1 MPHEWLTEA
10 WLRAKALV
18 KRKRLERDLEEELQF
33 HLAKRAEKNRSLGLG
48 GEDAQVAARRRFG
61 NVTLVKEDCREMWIL
76 TWLETLWRDVCYA
89 ARILAKS
96 PGFAAV
102 VIFSLALGIGANT
115 AVFSVMNAV
124 LLHGL
129 PYEHPEELAT
139 IFSTHKWD
147 ATSGIDLVPLAD
159 VATWKKANHVFADMG
174 AVGFI
179 GLSTVAGLGEPVQV
193 PVQSVTPNFFT
204 LVGVQPVLGR
214 VFRVEESHE
223 DTQTVVISDALWKTK
238 FHGDVGVLGKTFRI
252 DDVVSTVVG
261 VMPAGFKTFGPWFT
275 GKRADVWEPVNP
287 EDARYANRVGFWIVP
302 LARLKRGV
310 ALPQAQLEM
319 DVLAQALEK
328 AYPQQNKG
336 VGAEV
341 VPLYETLYKNSQNSL
356 YPLLGAVG
364 FVLLIG
370 CVNVANLMLSRT
382 ESRRKEY
389 SVRASLG
396 AGRRRL
402 MQQLLVESALLT
414 LLGGLLGVLLS
425 FWGIHVLGAMSK
437 VGALWTHNSH
447 GLQDLPGAENIRIN
461 GRVLLFAGGLSLL
474 TALLFGMAPAFRAS
488 RANLH
493 DALREGES
501 RTATG
506 KHRGTRYLLVVAEV
520 ALAMV
525 LLVGAGLMI
534 NSLLRMLLPSPGF
547 DPANVLTMTVLF
559 PPTGGK
565 YLEKSPG
572 KPMERISPK
581 VTAYH
586 QQLMEGVSALPGVES
601 VGMIT
606 MLPPLGSGGRTF
618 SIVGHPA
625 PDKRPFLGFN
635 EVSPSY
641 FRTMRIPLKKGRYFD
656 ERDTTNAPWAAIISE
671 TTASRYFA
679 NEDPIGQQILLRY
692 TYVNDVDEERPRQ
705 IVGVVGEVKQAG
717 MGGLHPQVY
726 ESYLQQPE
734 VYPGGS
740 DGFHLAGTLVIRTT
754 SDVRAHAA
762 DITTS
767 VKQMVKE
774 MDPDQPVTD
783 ISTMENMLGEY
794 MSREKTYVLVL
805 GVFAGIAVVLA
816 AIGVYGVLSYIVN
829 QRTRELG
836 IRFALGAQRGDV
848 FILVGK
854 LGLTLAGTGLVIGIA
869 LALGLNRFM
878 KEHLRLFHVKAT
890 DPATYA
896 AVGILLLSIALL
908 ACYIPARRATNVDP
922 MTALRH
928 E

>member
-1 MPHEWLTEA
+1 MAHEWLTEA

-18 KRKRLERDLEEELQF
+18 KRKRLERDLEEELEF
-33 HLAKRAEKNRSLGLG
+33 HLAKRAEKNRALGIG
-48 GEDAQVAARRRFG
+48 TNDAKAAARRRFG
-61 NVTLVKEDCREMWIL
+61 NVALVKEDCREMWIF

-89 ARILAKS
+89 ARVLAKS

-147 ATSGIDLVPLAD
+147 ATSDKDPVPLAD

-179 GLSTVAGLGEPVQV
+179 DLATLAGLGEPVQV
-193 PVQSVTPNFFT
+193 PVQSVTSNFFT

-214 VFRVEESHE
+214 VFRVEEAHE

-238 FHGDVGVLGKTFRI
+238 FHGDVGVLGKTFRL

-275 GKRADVWEPVNP
+275 GKRADVWQPVNP
-287 EDARYANRVGFWIVP
+287 EDARYANRGGFWIVP

-310 ALPQAQLEM
+310 TLPQAQLEM

-341 VPLYETLYKNSQNSL
+341 VPLHETLYKSSQDSL

-402 MQQLLVESALLT
+402 MQQLLVESGLLT

-425 FWGIHVLGAMSK
+425 FWGIHLLVAMSK
-437 VGALWTHNSH
+437 
-447 GLQDLPGAENIRIN
+447 DLPDAENIRIN

-474 TALLFGMAPAFRAS
+474 SALLFGVAPALRGS
-488 RANLH
+488 RADLH

-501 RTATG
+501 RSATG
-506 KHRGTRYLLVVAEV
+506 KHRGTRYLMVVAEV

-534 NSLLRMLLPSPGF
+534 NSLSRMLLPSPGF

-559 PPTGGK
+559 PGTGGK
-565 YLEKSPG
+565 YLEKSLG
-572 KPMERISPK
+572 KTMERISPK

-625 PDKRPFLGFN
+625 PDKRPFVGFN

-656 ERDTTNAPWAAIISE
+656 ERDTTNAPWVVIISE
-671 TTASRYFA
+671 TTANRYFP
-679 NEDPIGQQILLRY
+679 NEDPIGQEILLRY
-692 TYVNDVDEERPRQ
+692 TGNEVDEERPRQ
-705 IVGVVGEVKQAG
+705 IVGVVGEVKQVG
-717 MGGLHPQVY
+717 MGGLHPLVY

-740 DGFHLAGTLVIRTT
+740 DGFHLAGTLVIRTV
-754 SDVRAHAA
+754 SDVHVHEA
-762 DITTS
+762 DIIATA
-767 VKQMVKE
+767 KQMMKQ
-774 MDPDQPVTD
+774 MDPDQPLTD
-783 ISTMENMLGEY
+783 ISTMEDMLGEY
-794 MSREKTYVLVL
+794 MSRDKTYVLSL

-816 AIGVYGVLSYIVN
+816 AIGVYGVLSYFVN

-836 IRFALGAQRGDV
+836 IRFALGAQRDDV

-854 LGLTLAGTGLVIGIA
+854 LGLTLAGTGLAIGVA
-869 LALGLNRFM
+869 LALGLKRFLA
-878 KEHLRLFHVKAT
+878 EHLSLFHVKAT

-896 AVGILLLSIALL
+896 AVGILLVCIALL

>member
-10 WLRAKALV
+10 WLRARALMM
-18 KRKRLERDLEEELQF
+18 RKRLERDLEEELQF
-33 HLAKRAEKNRSLGLG
+33 HLAKRAEKNHTLGLG
-48 GEDAQVAARRRFG
+48 ADDARVAARRRFG
-61 NVTLVKEDCREMWIL
+61 NVTLVKEDCREMWIF

-147 ATSGIDLVPLAD
+147 ATSDIDVVPLAD
-159 VATWKKANHVFADMG
+159 VATWKKANHVFADIG

-179 GLSTVAGLGEPVQV
+179 DLSTLAGLGEPVQV

-223 DTQTVVISDALWKTK
+223 DAQTVVVSDTLWKTK
-238 FHGDVGVLGKTFRI
+238 FHGDAAVLGKTLRI
-252 DDVVSTVVG
+252 DEVVSTVVG

-275 GKRADVWEPVNP
+275 GKQADVWKPVNP
-287 EDARYANRVGFWIVP
+287 EDARYANRGGFWIVP
-302 LARLKRGV
+302 LARLKPGV
-310 ALPQAQLEM
+310 TLPQAQLEM

-328 AYPQQNKG
+328 TYPEQNKG
-336 VGAEV
+336 VGAKV
-341 VPLYETLYKNSQNSL
+341 VPLYEALYENSQNSL

-364 FVLLIG
+364 FILLIG

-382 ESRRKEY
+382 ENRRKEF

-402 MQQLLVESALLT
+402 MQQLLVESGLLT
-414 LLGGLLGVLLS
+414 LLGGSLGVLLS
-425 FWGIHVLGAMSK
+425 FWGIHLLGAMSK
-437 VGALWTHNSH
+437 N
-447 GLQDLPGAENIRIN
+447 LPDAENIRIN

-488 RANLH
+488 RADLH
-493 DALREGES
+493 DPLREGES

-506 KHRGTRYLLVVAEV
+506 KHRATRYLLVVAEM

-547 DPANVLTMTVLF
+547 EPVNVLTMTVLF
-559 PPTGGK
+559 SPTGGK

-572 KPMERISPK
+572 KPLERISPK

-586 QQLMEGVSALPGVES
+586 QQLIEGVSALPGVES

-618 SIVGHPA
+618 SVVGHPA
-625 PDKRPFLGFN
+625 PDKRPFVGFN

-656 ERDTTNAPWAAIISE
+656 ERDTTNAPWVVIISE
-671 TTASRYFA
+671 TTANRYFA

-692 TYVNDVDEERPRQ
+692 TFNGVDEERPRE
-705 IVGVVGEVKQAG
+705 IVGVVGEVKQVG
-717 MGGLHPQVY
+717 MGGLHPLVY

-740 DGFHLAGTLVIRTT
+740 DGFHLGGSLVIRTV
-754 SDVRAHAA
+754 SDVHTHEA
-762 DITTS
+762 DIIATA
-767 VKQMVKE
+767 KQMVKQ
-774 MDPDQPVTD
+774 MDPDQPVTA
-783 ISTMENMLGEY
+783 ISTMEDVLGESMKDY
-794 MSREKTYVLVL
+794 KNYVLVL
-805 GVFAGIAVVLA
+805 VFLAGIAVVLA
-816 AIGVYGVLSYIVN
+816 GIGVYGVLSYFVN

-848 FILVGK
+848 LVLVAK
-854 LGLTLAGTGLVIGIA
+854 LGLALAGTGLAIGVA
-869 LALGLNRFM
+869 LTLGLNRFM
-878 KEHLRLFHVKAT
+878 AEHLWLFHVTAT

-896 AVGILLLSIALL
+896 AVGILLVSIALL
-908 ACYIPARRATNVDP
+908 GCYIPARRATSVDP

>member
-1 MPHEWLTEA
+1 MAREWWTEA
-10 WLRAKALV
+10 WLKVKALAM
-18 KRKRLERDLEEELQF
+18 RRRLERDLEEELQF
-33 HLAKRAEKNRSLGLG
+33 HLAKRAEKNRALGLRA
-48 GEDAQVAARRRFG
+48 EDAQVAARRRFG
-61 NVTLVKEDCREMWIL
+61 NVTLVKEDCREMWIF
-76 TWLETLWRDVCYA
+76 TWLETLWKDIRYA

-129 PYEHPEELAT
+129 PYEHPEELVM
-139 IFSTHKWD
+139 IFSTHHLD
-147 ATSGIDLVPLAD
+147 PVSEGDVVPLAD
-159 VATWKKANHVFADMG
+159 IATWKKANHVFADMG
-174 AVGFI
+174 AGGFI
-179 GLSTVAGLGEPVQV
+179 GSGTLAGFGEPVQV
-193 PVQSVTPNFFT
+193 PVQTVTPNFFS

-214 VFRVEESHE
+214 VFRAEEAHE
-223 DTQTVVISDALWKTK
+223 DSQTVVLSDALWKTK
-238 FHGDVGVLGKTFRI
+238 FQGDVGVLGKTFRL

-261 VMPAGFKTFGPWFT
+261 VMPAGFKTFGPWST
-275 GKRADVWEPVNP
+275 GKRADVWRPVNP
-287 EDARYANRVGFWIVP
+287 EDPRYANRAGFWVVP
-302 LARLKRGV
+302 LARLKPGV
-310 ALPQAQLEM
+310 TLAQAQLEM
-319 DVLAQALEK
+319 DVLAQAFEK

-336 VGAEV
+336 VGARV
-341 VPLYETLYKNSQNSL
+341 VPLYEALYKSAQDSL

-364 FVLLIG
+364 FILLIG

-402 MQQLLVESALLT
+402 MQQLLVETGLLT

-425 FWGIHVLGAMSK
+425 FWGIHLLGAMSK
-437 VGALWTHNSH
+437 N
-447 GLQDLPGAENIRIN
+447 LPDAENIRIN
-461 GRVLLFAGGLSLL
+461 GRVLLFAGGLSLV
-474 TALLFGMAPAFRAS
+474 TALVFGMAPAFRGS
-488 RANLH
+488 RADLQ

-520 ALAMV
+520 ALSMV

-559 PPTGGK
+559 PGTGGK
-565 YLEKSPG
+565 YMEKSPG
-572 KPMERISPK
+572 KPMEKISPK

-586 QQLMEGVSALPGVES
+586 KQLMEGVSALPGVES

-606 MLPPLGSGGRTF
+606 MLPPLGVGDRTF
-618 SIVGHPA
+618 SIVGRPA
-625 PDKRPFLGFN
+625 PEKRPFVGFN

-641 FRTMRIPLKKGRYFD
+641 FHTMRIPLKKGRFFD
-656 ERDTTNAPWAAIISE
+656 ERDTANAPWAVIISE
-671 TTASRYFA
+671 TTANRYFP
-679 NEDPIGQQILLRY
+679 NEDPIGQQMLLHY
-692 TYVNDVDEERPRQ
+692 TFNEVDEERPRQ
-705 IVGVVGEVKQAG
+705 IVGVVGEVKQIG
-717 MGGLHPQVY
+717 MGGLHPLVY

-734 VYPGGS
+734 VYPSGS
-740 DGFHLAGTLVIRTT
+740 DGFHLGGTLVIRTV
-754 SDVRAHAA
+754 SDVHAHEA
-762 DITTS
+762 DIIAAA
-767 VKQMVKE
+767 KQMMKQ

-783 ISTMENMLGEY
+783 IRTMEDMLGEY
-794 MSREKTYVLVL
+794 MSREKAYVLVL
-805 GVFAGIAVVLA
+805 GVFAGIAVILA
-816 AIGVYGVLSYIVN
+816 AIGVYGVLSYLVN

-854 LGLTLAGTGLVIGIA
+854 LGLALAGTGLVVGIA
-869 LALGLNRFM
+869 LALGLSRFM
-878 KEHLRLFHVKAT
+878 ATHFWLFHIKAT
-890 DPATYA
+890 DPTTYV
-896 AVGILLLSIALL
+896 AVGILLVCITLF

>member
-1 MPHEWLTEA
+1 MTREWLTEA
-10 WLRAKALV
+10 WLRAKALA
-18 KRKRLERDLEEELQF
+18 KRRRLERDLEEELQF
-33 HLAKRAEKNRSLGLG
+33 HLAKRAEKNRTLGLG
-48 GEDAQVAARRRFG
+48 ADDARVAARRRFG
-61 NVTLVKEDCREMWIL
+61 NVTLVKEDCRELWIL
-76 TWLETLWRDVCYA
+76 TWWETLWQDIRYA

-147 ATSGIDLVPLAD
+147 PTSGIDVVPLAD
-159 VATWKKANHVFADMG
+159 VATWNKANHVFADMG
-174 AVGFI
+174 AVAGI
-179 GLSTVAGLGEPVQV
+179 GEATLAGLGEPVQV

-204 LVGVQPVLGR
+204 LVGAQPVLGR

-223 DTQTVVISDALWKTK
+223 DTQTVLISDALWKTK
-238 FHGDVGVLGKTFRI
+238 FHGDAAVLGKTFRI

-275 GKRADVWEPVNP
+275 GKRADVWQPVNP
-287 EDARYANRVGFWIVP
+287 EDARYANRGGFWIVP

-310 ALPQAQLEM
+310 TLPQAQLEM

-328 AYPQQNKG
+328 AYPQQNEG

-341 VPLYETLYKNSQNSL
+341 VPLYETLYKNSQNTL

-364 FVLLIG
+364 FILLIG

-402 MQQLLVESALLT
+402 MQQMLVESALLT

-425 FWGIHVLGAMSK
+425 FWGIHLLGAMSK
-437 VGALWTHNSH
+437 
-447 GLQDLPGAENIRIN
+447 DLPDAENIRIN

-488 RANLH
+488 RADLQ
-493 DALREGES
+493 DALREGEG

-506 KHRGTRYLLVVAEV
+506 KHRGPRYLLVVVEV

-525 LLVGAGLMI
+525 LLVGAVLMI

-547 DPANVLTMTVLF
+547 DPANVLTMKVLF
-559 PPTGGK
+559 PATGGK

-572 KPMERISPK
+572 KSTERISPK
-581 VTAYH
+581 VTVYH
-586 QQLMEGVSALPGVES
+586 QQLMAGVSALPGVES

-618 SIVGHPA
+618 SIVGRPA
-625 PDKRPFLGFN
+625 PGERPFVGFN

-656 ERDTTNAPWAAIISE
+656 ERDTTNSPWVVIISE
-671 TTASRYFA
+671 TTANRYFP
-679 NEDPIGQQILLRY
+679 NEDPIGQQMLLHY
-692 TYVNDVDEERPRQ
+692 TFNEVDEERPRQ
-705 IVGVVGEVKQAG
+705 IVGVVGEVKQVG
-717 MGGLHPQVY
+717 MGGLHPEIY

-740 DGFHLAGTLVIRTT
+740 DGFHLAGTLVIRTV
-754 SDVRAHAA
+754 SDVHARET
-762 DITTS
+762 DIIS
-767 VKQMVKE
+767 AAKQMMKQ
-774 MDPDQPVTD
+774 MDPDQPVTA
-783 ISTMENMLGEY
+783 ISTMEDMLGDY
-794 MSREKTYVLVL
+794 MSRDKTR
-805 GVFAGIAVVLA
+805 
-816 AIGVYGVLSYIVN
+816 S
-829 QRTRELG
+829 E
-836 IRFALGAQRGDV
+836 
-848 FILVGK
+848 
-854 LGLTLAGTGLVIGIA
+854 
-869 LALGLNRFM
+869 
-878 KEHLRLFHVKAT
+878 E
-890 DPATYA
+890 
-896 AVGILLLSIALL
+896 
-908 ACYIPARRATNVDP
+908 
-922 MTALRH
+922 
-928 E
+928 

>member
-1 MPHEWLTEA
+1 MPHVWLTEA
-10 WLRAKALV
+10 WLRVKALV
-18 KRKRLERDLEEELQF
+18 MRKRLERDLEEELEF
-33 HLAKRAEKNRSLGLG
+33 HLAMRTEKNRALGIG
-48 GEDAQVAARRRFG
+48 PSDAKAAARRRFG
-61 NVTLVKEDCREMWIL
+61 NVTLVKEDCRE
-76 TWLETLWRDVCYA
+76 TWTFTWFETLWQDVRYA

-139 IFSTHKWD
+139 IFSTHRD
-147 ATSGIDLVPLAD
+147 ATSDRDTVPLAD
-159 VATWKKANHVFADMG
+159 VATWKKANHVFVDIG

-179 GLSTVAGLGEPVQV
+179 DSATLAGLGEPLQV

-204 LVGVQPVLGR
+204 LVGVQPILGR
-214 VFRVEESHE
+214 VFRVEEAHE
-223 DTQTVVISDALWKTK
+223 DSQTVVISDALWKTK
-238 FHGDVGVLGKTFRI
+238 FHGDAGVLGKTFRI

-275 GKRADVWEPVNP
+275 GKQADVWEPVNP
-287 EDARYANRVGFWIVP
+287 EDARYANRGGFWIVP

-310 ALPQAQLEM
+310 TLPQAQLEM

-336 VGAEV
+336 VGVEV
-341 VPLYETLYKNSQNSL
+341 VPLYEALYKNSQDSL

-364 FVLLIG
+364 FILLIG

-402 MQQLLVESALLT
+402 MQQLLVESGLLT

-437 VGALWTHNSH
+437 N
-447 GLQDLPGAENIRIN
+447 LPDAENIRIN

-488 RANLH
+488 GADLQ

-506 KHRGTRYLLVVAEV
+506 KHRGTRYLLVIAEV
-520 ALAMV
+520 ALSMV

-534 NSLLRMLLPSPGF
+534 NSELRMLLPSPGF
-547 DPANVLTMTVLF
+547 DPANVLTMKVLF
-559 PPTGGK
+559 PATGGK

-581 VTAYH
+581 VTVYH

-625 PDKRPFLGFN
+625 PGERPFVGFN
-635 EVSPSY
+635 EVSPGY

-656 ERDTTNAPWAAIISE
+656 ERDTTNAPWVVIISE
-671 TTASRYFA
+671 TTANRYFPK
-679 NEDPIGQQILLRY
+679 EDPIGQQILLHY
-692 TYVNDVDEERPRQ
+692 TFNEVDEERPRQ

-717 MGGLHPQVY
+717 MGGLHPEIY

-740 DGFHLAGTLVIRTT
+740 DGFHLAGTLVIRTV
-754 SDVRAHAA
+754 SDVHAHEA
-762 DITTS
+762 DIIAAAKEMM
-767 VKQMVKE
+767 KQM
-774 MDPDQPVTD
+774 DLDQPVTD
-783 ISTMENMLGEY
+783 ISTMNEVLGESMKDY
-794 MSREKTYVLVL
+794 KNYVVVL
-805 GVFAGIAVVLA
+805 AFLAAIAVVLA
-816 AIGVYGVLSYIVN
+816 AIGVYGVLSYFVN

-848 FILVGK
+848 LVLVAK
-854 LGLTLAGTGLVIGIA
+854 LGLTLAGTGLAIGIA
-869 LALGLNRFM
+869 LALGLNRFLAD
-878 KEHLRLFHVKAT
+878 HLWLFHIKAT
-890 DPATYA
+890 DPATFA
-896 AVGILLLSIALL
+896 AVGALLLCIALL

>member
-1 MPHEWLTEA
+1 MAREWLTEA
-10 WLRAKALV
+10 WLRVKALAE
-18 KRKRLERDLEEELQF
+18 RRRLERDLDEELQF
-33 HLAKRAEKNRSLGLG
+33 HLAKRAEKNRALGLG
-48 GEDAQVAARRRFG
+48 ADDARVAARRRFG
-61 NVTLVKEDCREMWIL
+61 NVSLVKEDCRDSWTF
-76 TWLETLWRDVCYA
+76 TWFETLWQDVRYA

-139 IFSTHKWD
+139 IFSTHQWGPD
-147 ATSGIDLVPLAD
+147 TVPLAD

-179 GLSTVAGLGEPVQV
+179 DMATLAGLGEPVQA
-193 PVQSVTPNFFT
+193 PVQTVTPNFFT

-214 VFRVEESHE
+214 AFRAEESHE
-223 DTQTVVISDALWKTK
+223 DSQTVVISDALWKTK
-238 FHGDVGVLGKTFRI
+238 FHGDAAALGKTFRTN
-252 DDVVSTVVG
+252 DVVSTVVG
-261 VMPAGFKTFGPWFT
+261 VMPAGFKTFGPWAT
-275 GKRADVWEPVNP
+275 GKRVDVWQPVNP
-287 EDARYANRVGFWIVP
+287 EDGRYANRAGFWIVP
-302 LARLKRGV
+302 LARLKRGITL
-310 ALPQAQLEM
+310 AQAQLEM

-341 VPLYETLYKNSQNSL
+341 VPLYETLHQDAKDRL

-364 FVLLIG
+364 FILLIG

-402 MQQLLVESALLT
+402 MQQLLVESGLLT

-425 FWGIHVLGAMSK
+425 FWGIHLLGAMSK
-437 VGALWTHNSH
+437 
-447 GLQDLPGAENIRIN
+447 DLPDAENIRIN

-488 RANLH
+488 RADLQ

-506 KHRGTRYLLVVAEV
+506 KHKGTRYLLVVAEV

-534 NSLLRMLLPSPGF
+534 NSELRMLLPSPGF
-547 DPANVLTMTVLF
+547 DPVNVLTMKVLF
-559 PPTGGK
+559 PATGGK
-565 YLEKSPG
+565 YLKKSPG

-606 MLPPLGSGGRTF
+606 ILPPLGSGGRTF
-618 SIVGHPA
+618 SVVGHPA
-625 PDKRPFLGFN
+625 PGERPFVGFN

-656 ERDTTNAPWAAIISE
+656 ERDTTNAPWVVIITE
-671 TTASRYFA
+671 TTANRYFPK
-679 NEDPIGQQILLRY
+679 EDPIGQQILLHY
-692 TYVNDVDEERPRQ
+692 TFNEVDEERPRQ
-705 IVGVVGEVKQAG
+705 IVGVVGEVKQVG
-717 MGGLHPQVY
+717 MGGLHPEIY

-740 DGFHLAGTLVIRTT
+740 DGFHLAGTLVIRTV
-754 SDVRAHAA
+754 SDVHAHEA
-762 DITTS
+762 DIIAAA
-767 VKQMVKE
+767 KQMMKQ

-783 ISTMENMLGEY
+783 ISTMNEVLGESMKNY
-794 MSREKTYVLVL
+794 KNYVVVL
-805 GVFAGIAVVLA
+805 GFLAAIAVVLA
-816 AIGVYGVLSYIVN
+816 AIGVYGVLSYFVN

-848 FILVGK
+848 LMLVAK
-854 LGLTLAGTGLVIGIA
+854 LGLTLAGIGLAVGIA
-869 LALGLNRFM
+869 LALGLKGFLAD
-878 KEHLRLFHVKAT
+878 HLWLFHVKAT
-890 DPATYA
+890 DPTTFA
-896 AVGILLLSIALL
+896 AVGILLLCIALL

>member
-1 MPHEWLTEA
+1 MARERMTNA
-10 WLRAKALV
+10 WLRVKALV
-18 KRKRLERDLEEELQF
+18 NRRRLERDLEEELEF
-33 HLAKRAEKNRSLGLG
+33 HLAKRAEKNRASGLG
-48 GEDAQVAARRRFG
+48 AADARIAARRRFG
-61 NVTLVKEDCREMWIL
+61 NVALVKEDCREMWIFSW
-76 TWLETLWRDVCYA
+76 TETLWKDIRYA

-102 VIFSLALGIGANT
+102 VVFSLALGIGANT

-129 PYEHPEELAT
+129 PYQHPEELAT

-147 ATSGIDLVPLAD
+147 PSSGIDVVPIAN
-159 VATWKKANHVFADMG
+159 VETWKKANHVFADMG
-174 AVGFI
+174 AAGFI

-193 PVQSVTPNFFT
+193 PVQSVTSNFFT
-204 LVGVQPVLGR
+204 LIGVQPVLGR
-214 VFRVEESHE
+214 VFRVEEAHE
-223 DTQTVVISDALWKTK
+223 DSQTVVISDELWKTK
-238 FHGDVGVLGKTFRI
+238 FHSDAAVLGKTFRI

-275 GKRADVWEPVNP
+275 RNRADVWEPVNP
-287 EDARYANRVGFWIVP
+287 EDARYASGGGVRIVP
-302 LARLKRGV
+302 LVRLKRGV
-310 ALPQAQLEM
+310 TLPQAQLEM
-319 DVLAQALEK
+319 DVLAQAVEK
-328 AYPQQNKG
+328 AYPERNKG

-341 VPLYETLYKNSQNSL
+341 VSLYEALYESSQNSL
-356 YPLLGAVG
+356 YPLVGAVG
-364 FVLLIG
+364 FILLIG

-382 ESRRKEY
+382 ENRRKEY

-425 FWGIHVLGAMSK
+425 FWGIHLLDAISK
-437 VGALWTHNSH
+437 AGALWTHNSQ
-447 GLQDLPGAENIRIN
+447 GLQDLPDAENIRIN

-474 TALLFGMAPAFRAS
+474 TTLLFGMAPAFRAS
-488 RANLH
+488 RADLN

-501 RTATG
+501 RTSSAKG
-506 KHRGTRYLLVVAEV
+506 GRMRYLLVISEV

-565 YLEKSPG
+565 YLERSPG

-641 FRTMRIPLKKGRYFD
+641 FRTMKIPLKRGRYFD
-656 ERDTTNAPWAAIISE
+656 ERDTTNAPWVVIISE
-671 TTASRYFA
+671 TTANRYFA

-692 TYVNDVDEERPRQ
+692 SSNEVDEERPRQ

-717 MGGLHPQVY
+717 MGGLHPEVY

-762 DITTS
+762 DITSS

-783 ISTMENMLGEY
+783 ISTMEDMLGEY
-794 MSREKTYVLVL
+794 MSRDKTYVLVL

-816 AIGVYGVLSYIVN
+816 AIGVYGVLSYFVN
-829 QRTRELG
+829 QRTREMG
-836 IRFALGAQRGDV
+836 IRFALGAQPRDV
-848 FILVGK
+848 FVLIGK
-854 LGLTLAGTGLVIGIA
+854 LGLLLVSAGLAVGVA

-878 KEHLRLFHVKAT
+878 KEHFWLFHLKAT

-896 AVGILLLSIALL
+896 AVGILLMCIALL